1 MKFRKI
7 VSVALSA
14 ALIAS
19 SVSLSAFAKETEDK
33 TYHYVAL
40 GDSITSGFGLEND
53 TGLFIKEPTLIL
65 NEELLANPIKSAYP
79 AVFGEY
85 LEELGQANGYTTTTA
100 NLAAVAY
107 RAEDVENT
115 ILTENYIGPVIAWII
130 NQTILKERLPE
141 FAAYHD
147 IYQKYIGEAD
157 LVSVL
162 IGGND
167 VVLNILVPMC
177 SNENPVICAAGMSLI
192 FILAGVGSDRAVAIG
207 KQIIENN
214 KDSIDY
220 QTIAAAAEYMANID
234 MDSYI
239 ALSANN
245 AGKVID
251 AVRTV
256 NDTADIALLGM
267 FSPYGNSLV
276 YEGQVRD
283 MSNVVRNIFARAAE
297 ELTNVEIDVSD
308 TEEISEEELAEK
320 TTAYSKYVDRLK
332 KLSDKVTGYNK
343 AVADKLVSIV
353 SEEAAYPLQYWIAGK
368 SAGKAMQ
375 NLNGKLRALADEK
388 GCIFVDVYDIS
399 NEYNIDPHPDEQG
412 HKDIADIMRDT
423 LTDTVVSRMT
433 GKEVPAVEK
442 VTLSNRSVT
451 ITAGHTCKLDVT
463 VAPYHAPQSVKWLS
477 SNKSVAAVDSRGVV
491 VAKKAGTAI
500 ITATA
505 ENGKKAFCTVTVNKK
520 PSVLQTILKKFL
532 KK

>member
-1 MKFRKI
+1 M
-7 VSVALSA
+7 SVVLSA
-14 ALIAS
+14 ALLAG
-19 SVSLSAFAKETEDK
+19 SVSLSAFAKETENK

-65 NEELLANPIKSAYP
+65 NEELIANPIESAYP

-85 LEELGQANGYTTTTA
+85 LEEMGQANGYTTTTT

-147 IYQKYIGEAD
+147 IYQKYISEAD
-157 LVSVL
+157 LTSVL

-177 SNENPVICAAGMSLI
+177 SNENPVIYAAGMSLI
-192 FILAGVGSDRAVAIG
+192 FILAGVGSDRAIDMG
-207 KQIIENN
+207 KQIIESN

-220 QTIAAAAEYMANID
+220 QTLAEAAEYVANID
-234 MDSYI
+234 IDSYI

-256 NDTADIALLGM
+256 NDTTDIALLGM

-283 MSNVVRNIFARAAE
+283 MSNVIRNIFARAAE
-297 ELTNVEIDVSD
+297 ELTSVEIDVSD
-308 TEEISEEELAEK
+308 TEEISDEELAEK
-320 TTAYSKYVDRLK
+320 ITAYSKYVNRLR
-332 KLSDKVTGYNK
+332 KLSDKVTRYNK
-343 AVADKLVSIV
+343 AVVNKLVSIV
-353 SEEAAYPLQYWIAGK
+353 SEEVAYPLQYLIAGK

-375 NLNGKLRALADEK
+375 NLNGKLKALADEK

-399 NEYNIDPHPDEQG
+399 NEYNIDPHPDKQG
-412 HKDIADIMRDT
+412 HREIAEIMRET
-423 LTDTVVSRMT
+423 LTDTVVGRMT
-433 GKEVPAVEK
+433 GEAAPEAEK
-442 VTLSNRSVT
+442 VILSEKNIT
-451 ITAGHTCKLDVT
+451 MTAGTAYKLNAT
-463 VAPYHAPQSVKWLS
+463 VVPYGTSQKVKWLS
-477 SNKSVAAVDSRGVV
+477 SNKNIATVDSSGVV
-491 VAKKAGTAI
+491 VAKKAGTVY
-500 ITATA
+500 ITAAA
-505 ENGKKAFCTVTVNKK
+505 ENGKASVCKVTVNKK
-520 PSVLQTILKKFL
+520 PSVLQTIFKTLLKK
-532 KK
+532 